1 MSTNPQILFTHIS
14 AMVERS
20 PRLSLEDCSHLLRLS
35 PRSIQQAVHAATGAS
50 FRALQERALLAE
62 AERLLTSYPPLS
74 IKEIAIATGYKS
86 ARSFSRAVRRS
97 CGLSPRE
104 FRAFLLKEQL
114 KAQFSPGNSAVVAG
128 L

>member
-1 MSTNPQILFTHIS
+1 MAESAALRRIRAKTELLCSKSGEAPVSTNPQILFTHIS

-35 PRSIQQAVHAATGAS
+35 PRSVQQAVHAATGAS

-62 AERLLTSYPPLS
+62 AERLTSYPPLS

-97 CGLSPRE
+97 
-104 FRAFLLKEQL
+104 
-114 KAQFSPGNSAVVAG
+114 
-128 L
+128 